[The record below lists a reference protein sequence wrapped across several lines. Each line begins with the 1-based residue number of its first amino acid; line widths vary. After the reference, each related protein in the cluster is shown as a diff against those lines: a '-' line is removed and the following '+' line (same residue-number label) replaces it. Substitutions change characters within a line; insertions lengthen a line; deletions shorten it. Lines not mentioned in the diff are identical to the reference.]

1 MARMTRNLV
10 AGVAMTMATAS
21 LSYANDSRVRTDN
34 PIVAAVI
41 RDGIR
46 RSATLRR
53 IVEVIDASDGIVF
66 VQEGRCGHSTRA
78 CLALSVKQAGPSR
91 LLRVVVDVKRP
102 DWDLMGSIAHE
113 LQHAVEVLSDPSV
126 RSNAA
131 IYLFYRR
138 AGETSGD
145 RFETPA
151 AIRAGDA
158 VRREARRGH
167 CTPGRAR

>member
-1 MARMTRNLV
+1 MGKTTCNLL
-10 AGVAMTMATAS
+10 AGVVVTVAAVGSAD
-21 LSYANDSRVRTDN
+21 AGNSRVRTDN
-34 PIVAAVI
+34 PAIAAVI
-41 RDGIR
+41 QDGIR
-46 RSATLRR
+46 RSATFRR
-53 IVEVIDASDGIVF
+53 IVETIDASDGIVF
-66 VQEGRCGHSTRA
+66 VEEGRCAPSVRA

-91 LLRVVVDVKRP
+91 LLRVVVDVKRA

-126 RSNAA
+126 RSNGA

-151 AIRAGDA
+151 AINAGDS
-158 VRREARRGH
+158 VRREARHGH
-167 CTPGRAR
+167 